1 MANSRSN
8 IYPVQLQGAELNLNK
23 FDAEIKQ
30 YSGFNKNNSPFVGGC
45 LSNLFTKTEEN
56 TTGSSESVYVD
67 DNGDVYSIEGGESL
81 NWRLEKKDAKTGEV
95 TVLNQW
101 ENTKVINVKELSY
114 LPEDTVYYFEAPG
127 NKGEIWITVNIN
139 YVELHYKKGT
149 YETTFSFDGVYLDYV
164 SFDFL
169 FNADVFNNKVYISC
183 AFAYM
188 HNSGIFSSS
197 RLFSLDLSS
206 SEPSFSLIHSLDDIN
221 TFNTLLYLSKNS
233 CFLFDSNLNR
243 LYYIINRSIP
253 MAYIFDSTDQLL
265 ASQEVSDII
274 SIPASLH
281 VNDFE
286 LISFFITKEL
296 KPYLSGCVYKVYIV
310 KATQKNSTS
319 HGKFYPVLDVETVGD
334 TDPSIYK
341 IKVKKG
347 DSAFVEVGTTEI
359 NRKGI
364 SISNYEH
371 KYCLQNYGVSYGLLV
386 GTNDNKYLTFGVVD
400 SYVTQNVSLGRD
412 KNDNIIGRL
421 EAGSV
426 ISGMVLFNNGV
437 ATGICSPGGVLLTE
451 WNTVDKNFIFP
462 QNNGLLAW
470 KNIKTNKVYIL
481 ELKET
486 EEDIWLKNVNGQLV
500 VNLDVYNNAYDLREQ
515 KNKAFAFAWNNRAFF
530 RSDELLLADVK
541 TDGTEV
547 FFASSVNEYNLKDN
561 ASILLNPIPVVNFML
576 TPTNNYNEIGAILN
590 NFYVNYYFGSEEAIY
605 KASLRI
611 SNDMTTTRKYFYSLN
626 QDLIGLPF
634 PINTSGNVQLSPSLF
649 CKTERFGNDVFIK
662 EGSNAYQLIKEG
674 SESVMSYYLSTL
686 IENLEDIFILQGQY
700 YAIINKQIFN
710 VQFSG
715 GVVQSL
721 SFVVSVEN
729 LQFCGNSAYQAYF
742 FSKTNRCIYV
752 FTGANILNQLQLV
765 DKISEIYAYKY
776 NQSTQSII
784 LITDLG
790 TIVSSN
796 LGMYLIEG
804 FTPDDVFFYDKGVVF
819 VSDSELTYLQYY
831 EADGFEKHNIEVET
845 CFYGMNNETVTIND
859 CLYIRLF
866 SEEHEEGEVKVS
878 ATTISLK
885 GRKTE
890 TTVFK
895 FKASDWDALTHSVYV
910 RYQPKEQRGLGISF
924 SIDSPFKIA
933 SLSVGSKA
941 DAILVDKV
949 SKGAVITPS
958 NNDEW

>member
-8 IYPVQLQGAELNLNK
+8 IYPVKLQGAELNLNK

-56 TTGSSESVYVD
+56 TTGSSDSVYVD
-67 DNGDVYSIEGGESL
+67 DNGDVYE
-81 NWRLEKKDAKTGEV
+81 AKTDGLYKNGEK
-95 TVLNQW
+95 VLKFTTYLGNGIVDHEQLDLPD
-101 ENTKVINVKELSY
+101 NTIYVQPVRYWVIVEEKIDYKFLYITYEGTFLDETLLKIHYDGVVQNCYCELSDVSAAITEFDFSFNSNR
-114 LPEDTVYYFEAPG
+114 LLVRFSTVY
-127 NKGEIWITVNIN
+127 
-139 YVELHYKKGT
+139 
-149 YETTFSFDGVYLDYV
+149 
-164 SFDFL
+164 
-169 FNADVFNNKVYISC
+169 NNKVYIEAK
-183 AFAYM
+183 AFQYDPNNHTFTSYNSFNPKISINVEDYIKIPAISLDEYGSIYGLDETYKYSNGQKVPLEESGSASRTTCIGKSKYFYPGNGSTAYLLDVT
-188 HNSGIFSSS
+188 NYTTSGSQGIMLCVRINTSGGSITFLKDDSSS
-197 RLFSLDLSS
+197 KVSDSYPSDTTLSVKLGKANSNYDLKGLCYALKFSDDKLFYGIAGPDCITDQVTLV
-206 SEPSFSLIHSLDDIN
+206 EDDSG
-221 TFNTLLYLSKNS
+221 TKHAMMYMGVKSG
-233 CFLFDSNLNR
+233 NR
-243 LYYIINRSIP
+243 LY
-253 MAYIFDSTDQLL
+253 
-265 ASQEVSDII
+265 
-274 SIPASLH
+274 
-281 VNDFE
+281 
-286 LISFFITKEL
+286 
-296 KPYLSGCVYKVYIV
+296 
-310 KATQKNSTS
+310 
-319 HGKFYPVLDVETVGD
+319 
-334 TDPSIYK
+334 
-341 IKVKKG
+341 
-347 DSAFVEVGTTEI
+347 
-359 NRKGI
+359 
-364 SISNYEH
+364 
-371 KYCLQNYGVSYGLLV
+371 
-386 GTNDNKYLTFGVVD
+386 
-400 SYVTQNVSLGRD
+400 
-412 KNDNIIGRL
+412 
-421 EAGSV
+421 
-426 ISGMVLFNNGV
+426 NNGV
-437 ATGICSPGGVLLTE
+437 LTGLSIENVLVTD
-451 WNTVDKNFIFP
+451 WNSVTSDSVSTVLQENIITYKKNNKWLCVRFSQSDYP
-462 QNNGLLAW
+462 QLHEFKLKLSKINNL
-470 KNIKTNKVYIL
+470 
-481 ELKET
+481 
-486 EEDIWLKNVNGQLV
+486 LV
-500 VNLDVYNNAYDLREQ
+500 VNRTGLNCYRLSD
-515 KNKAFAFAWNNRAFF
+515 NKALYFAPDWNNRIFYTSATIIK
-530 RSDELLLADVK
+530 SGTAI
-541 TDGTEV
+541 TDNAGYMAT
-547 FFASSVNEYNLKDN
+547 SINEYNLKDN
-561 ASILLNPIPVVNFML
+561 ASILLNPVPVIKL
-576 TPTNNYNEIGAILN
+576 PSISIESYEGRINYLDQEIINLYMGLDSDILYECSFFVDSMYGRRN
-590 NFYVNYYFGSEEAIY
+590 
-605 KASLRI
+605 
-611 SNDMTTTRKYFYSLN
+611 YSLVKSIFCN
-626 QDLIGLPF
+626 KDLINLPF

-674 SESVMSYYLSTL
+674 SESVMSYYLGTR
-686 IENLEDIFILQGQY
+686 IDNLEDIFILQGQY
-700 YAIINKQIFN
+700 YAIIDKQIFN

-752 FTGANILNQLQLV
+752 FTGANILNQLHLV

-784 LITDLG
+784 LITDIG

-859 CLYIRLF
+859 CLYFRLF

-924 SIDSPFKIA
+924 SINSPFKIA

>member
-56 TTGSSESVYVD
+56 TTGSSDSVYVD
-67 DNGDVYSIEGGESL
+67 DNGDVYE
-81 NWRLEKKDAKTGEV
+81 AKTDGLYKNGE
-95 TVLNQW
+95 
-101 ENTKVINVKELSY
+101 KVIE
-114 LPEDTVYYFEAPG
+114 PEGAEFEAYRVEEFFNMPDNVIHYDYDKTL
-127 NKGEIWITVNIN
+127 NKEVYFYIKEAVPYDELYIKKIDLTSGVVTENKITDLN
-139 YVELHYKKGT
+139 Y
-149 YETTFSFDGVYLDYV
+149 
-164 SFDFL
+164 
-169 FNADVFNNKVYISC
+169 
-183 AFAYM
+183 
-188 HNSGIFSSS
+188 
-197 RLFSLDLSS
+197 
-206 SEPSFSLIHSLDDIN
+206 PDITN
-221 TFNTLLYLSKNS
+221 QY
-233 CFLFDSNLNR
+233 
-243 LYYIINRSIP
+243 
-253 MAYIFDSTDQLL
+253 
-265 ASQEVSDII
+265 
-274 SIPASLH
+274 
-281 VNDFE
+281 
-286 LISFFITKEL
+286 
-296 KPYLSGCVYKVYIV
+296 YKVFADYDFSCDAYIV
-310 KATQKNSTS
+310 KVVFSAPYLAYIGPVMVIFNNGTVSLSQLFNSLTGYKFVHTDAPCTIMKSGDYLLGFSNMPSNNVFKSLIGSEIITYSNISTQSSLQHDDSIPNSNIRNFTIIKS
-319 HGKFYPVLDVETVGD
+319 WFNNNLNYYAFCAPYFGETVYPQNKD
-334 TDPSIYK
+334 MVLCCK
-341 IKVKKG
+341 ISY
-347 DSAFVEVGTTEI
+347 DSGANKIVFDDSVRELI
-359 NRKGI
+359 LPN
-364 SISNYEH
+364 
-371 KYCLQNYGVSYGLLV
+371 V
-386 GTNDNKYLTFGVVD
+386 GTNSIVSFCVNTINDGFFIRKFGCNYALSNFNTDRTQKYAIGVCGEF
-400 SYVTQNVSLGRD
+400 VTQNVTYVLKQSGDFADED
-412 KNDNIIGRL
+412 KNVML
-421 EAGSV
+421 YMGSASHFCV
-426 ISGMVLFNNGV
+426 ANNGFV
-437 ATGICSPGGVLLTE
+437 TGITLPGAKILASE
-451 WNTVDKNFIFP
+451 WNSVDKDYIFLSASGSDFYSIVWKDV
-462 QNNGLLAW
+462 NNNKWYRLLPTNRIMI
-470 KNIKTNKVYIL
+470 KNL
-481 ELKET
+481 
-486 EEDIWLKNVNGQLV
+486 DGQLV
-500 VNLDVYNNAYDLREQ
+500 LNINQV
-515 KNKAFAFAWNNRAFF
+515 KNSYRLSDGKILMFANAWNNRAA
-530 RSDELLLADVK
+530 SGNIV
-541 TDGTEV
+541 TDGSVSTENTSYM
-547 FFASSVNEYNLKDN
+547 ASSINEYNLKDN
-561 ASILLNPIPVVNFML
+561 ASILLNPIQVINNSVVL
-576 TPTNNYNEIGAILN
+576 GRTYKSVINYNKL
-590 NFYVNYYFGSEEAIY
+590 FSPNYYRGDGADDVLYYGSFIPNSDGGFDFA
-605 KASLRI
+605 
-611 SNDMTTTRKYFYSLN
+611 RKRN
-626 QDLIGLPF
+626 LIGLPF

-662 EGSNAYQLIKEG
+662 EGSNAYQLIKDG
-674 SESVMSYYLSTL
+674 AESVMSYYLGTL

-700 YAIINKQIFN
+700 YAIIDKQIFN

-784 LITDLG
+784 LITDIG

-859 CLYIRLF
+859 CLYFRLF

-924 SIDSPFKIA
+924 SINSPFKIA

>member
-56 TTGSSESVYVD
+56 TTGSSDSVYVD
-67 DNGDVYSIEGGESL
+67 DNGDVYEAKTDGLYKNGEKVIEPLGFFDPARFIPVEIKELDLPDNTIFVKQLRRKNEDNQIIDDSFFYVTAKENADGTVLFSFCYKDENVDSVLGNRYFEILENDTVLPITSVKIDMPDGDYITSSNTVEIPFIIRCDAFSKMYNRVAMKGGGFALQAGNSFNIIEYPINFSL
-81 NWRLEKKDAKTGEV
+81 NVSLSSY
-95 TVLNQW
+95 
-101 ENTKVINVKELSY
+101 INVPPVIIEETLFSFWCLYMTFDKEGHLC
-114 LPEDTVYYFEAPG
+114 T
-127 NKGEIWITVNIN
+127 
-139 YVELHYKKGT
+139 T
-149 YETTFSFDGVYLDYV
+149 YETG
-164 SFDFL
+164 
-169 FNADVFNNKVYISC
+169 
-183 AFAYM
+183 
-188 HNSGIFSSS
+188 SSS
-197 RLFSLDLSS
+197 RTTCPGKNKYFYFNGKAYLLDVSNYTTTETQSVMIYCNLS
-206 SEPSFSLIHSLDDIN
+206 IGD
-221 TFNTLLYLSKNS
+221 
-233 CFLFDSNLNR
+233 
-243 LYYIINRSIP
+243 RSIFLDKDDGY
-253 MAYIFDSTDQLL
+253 ASDSYPSGTTL
-265 ASQEVSDII
+265 SVKMG
-274 SIPASLH
+274 
-281 VNDFE
+281 
-286 LISFFITKEL
+286 LISNNYDVRGCYAL
-296 KPYLSGCVYKVYIV
+296 KFS
-310 KATQKNSTS
+310 
-319 HGKFYPVLDVETVGD
+319 
-334 TDPSIYK
+334 
-341 IKVKKG
+341 
-347 DSAFVEVGTTEI
+347 
-359 NRKGI
+359 
-364 SISNYEH
+364 
-371 KYCLQNYGVSYGLLV
+371 
-386 GTNDNKYLTFGVVD
+386 DNKLFYGIAGDVVTNQVTLVEDENGTKHAMMYMGV
-400 SYVTQNVSLGRD
+400 YYHNR
-412 KNDNIIGRL
+412 
-421 EAGSV
+421 
-426 ISGMVLFNNGV
+426 LFNNGII
-437 ATGICSPGGVLLTE
+437 TGVSLGGVLLSE
-451 WNTVDKNFIFP
+451 WNSVDGDTVQAGRTFYDYTSVLWRNVNNKKWYYARRFDGSYTTDVVPKPTLRKINNQLVLNVCNGDKNSYRLSD
-462 QNNGLLAW
+462 G
-470 KNIKTNKVYIL
+470 KVLY
-481 ELKET
+481 
-486 EEDIWLKNVNGQLV
+486 
-500 VNLDVYNNAYDLREQ
+500 
-515 KNKAFAFAWNNRAFF
+515 FAPDWNNRIIDDGATITK
-530 RSDELLLADVK
+530 SGTAI
-541 TDGTEV
+541 TDNVGYMAT
-547 FFASSVNEYNLKDN
+547 SINEYKLEDN
-561 ASILLNPIPVVNFML
+561 ASLLLNPVPVLAYPKVSLSKLVSNIS
-576 TPTNNYNEIGAILN
+576 TQN
-590 NFYVNYYFGSEEAIY
+590 YVNVYKGASSEILY
-605 KASLRI
+605 SFSITLGI
-611 SNDMTTTRKYFYSLN
+611 LIDSMIVYNSNLF
-626 QDLIGLPF
+626 GLPF

-674 SESVMSYYLSTL
+674 SESVMSYYLGTR
-686 IENLEDIFILQGQY
+686 IDNLEDIFILQGQY
-700 YAIINKQIFN
+700 YAIIDKQIFN

-715 GVVQSL
+715 GVVQNL

-859 CLYIRLF
+859 CLYFRLF

-924 SIDSPFKIA
+924 SINSPFKIA

>member
-8 IYPVQLQGAELNLNK
+8 IYPVKLQGAELNLNK

-56 TTGSSESVYVD
+56 TTGSSDSVYVD
-67 DNGDVYSIEGGESL
+67 DNGDVYTVDAEGFYKNGIKVIKPENETFETWEVEELSHFPSNVVYFRKYNDDWFYITLEKSDSSHLQDYYKLHFRDNVYEILSPVYNFPIINALFDTELSVSGDFIIIAVKMFISVGELRVYIQALNYDLNNNQFMLKKEGRFSVTGKNYDCPPSVINFNQTYIFFNVCGDPATGTTHRYRVSEEGGEIENNGYDIYYNGSTSYAVMWSTELKDWFICKKTKKAYLINAGSYTVPANSYIRFILAGDMTSSL
-81 NWRLEKKDAKTGEV
+81 NISSESILSGQYGGTSAVTISNCKMGAINNQYVLSNNGVSYALKASDNKMIAGICDYMTQNVTLADNEEGTKDAMLYMGAIGDGKLLINNGNVSGVSLPGGKILV
-95 TVLNQW
+95 TEWNSVNK
-101 ENTKVINVKELSY
+101 NYIF
-114 LPEDTVYYFEAPG
+114 FETDG
-127 NKGEIWITVNIN
+127 I
-139 YVELHYKKGT
+139 LYK
-149 YETTFSFDGVYLDYV
+149 
-164 SFDFL
+164 
-169 FNADVFNNKVYISC
+169 
-183 AFAYM
+183 
-188 HNSGIFSSS
+188 
-197 RLFSLDLSS
+197 
-206 SEPSFSLIHSLDDIN
+206 DIN
-221 TFNTLLYLSKNS
+221 TDKVLRIFKTSNS
-233 CFLFDSNLNR
+233 
-243 LYYIINRSIP
+243 P
-253 MAYIFDSTDQLL
+253 
-265 ASQEVSDII
+265 
-274 SIPASLH
+274 
-281 VNDFE
+281 
-286 LISFFITKEL
+286 
-296 KPYLSGCVYKVYIV
+296 
-310 KATQKNSTS
+310 
-319 HGKFYPVLDVETVGD
+319 
-334 TDPSIYK
+334 K
-341 IKVKKG
+341 IKK
-347 DSAFVEVGTTEI
+347 I
-359 NRKGI
+359 N
-364 SISNYEH
+364 N
-371 KYCLQNYGVSYGLLV
+371 
-386 GTNDNKYLTFGVVD
+386 
-400 SYVTQNVSLGRD
+400 
-412 KNDNIIGRL
+412 
-421 EAGSV
+421 
-426 ISGMVLFNNGV
+426 
-437 ATGICSPGGVLLTE
+437 
-451 WNTVDKNFIFP
+451 
-462 QNNGLLAW
+462 
-470 KNIKTNKVYIL
+470 
-481 ELKET
+481 
-486 EEDIWLKNVNGQLV
+486 QLV
-500 VNLDVYNNAYDLREQ
+500 LNINQIDNSYRLSDGRVLM
-515 KNKAFAFAWNNRAFF
+515 FAPAWNNRSFDF
-530 RSDELLLADVK
+530 GWLGVNFETPK
-541 TDGTEV
+541 TDNSDYMAT
-547 FFASSVNEYNLKDN
+547 SINEYALKDN
-561 ASILLNPIPVVNFML
+561 ASIILNPLPVVNSNVSNQNVYTDNF
-576 TPTNNYNEIGAILN
+576 ILDN
-590 NFYVNYYFGSEEAIY
+590 DLNKNIINIYTGSEAEILY
-605 KASLRI
+605 KASI
-611 SNDMTTTRKYFYSLN
+611 TFNDLSGGEHNLVYNSQLS
-626 QDLIGLPF
+626 GLPF
-634 PINTSGNVQLSPSLF
+634 PLDTNGNVQLSPSLF

-662 EGSNAYQLIKEG
+662 EGSNAYQLIKDG
-674 SESVMSYYLSTL
+674 AESVMSYYLGTL

-784 LITDLG
+784 LITDIG

-819 VSDSELTYLQYY
+819 VSDSEFTYLQYY

-859 CLYIRLF
+859 CLYFRLF

-895 FKASDWDALTHSVYV
+895 FKASDWDAVTHSVYV

-924 SIDSPFKIA
+924 SINSPFKIA

>member
-8 IYPVQLQGAELNLNK
+8 IYPVKLQGAELNLNK

-45 LSNLFTKTEEN
+45 LSNLFTKSEEN
-56 TTGSSESVYVD
+56 TTGSSDSVYVD
-67 DNGDVYSIEGGESL
+67 DNGDVYTVDAEGFYKNGNLIFGHSAYTDRFLAFEKEQITEIPDDAVYARVFKGEQYNDVFYITKRQTLNDIVFDIHSHSVDCTFVPSYLGGQGSLEDITFDAEKINNRFYIVARCNFFVEGESVNKYKYYAMYAEDSSLTQLL
-81 NWRLEKKDAKTGEV
+81 NDESLQVNNKTEDRRPDAKPV
-95 TVLNQW
+95 VFI
-101 ENTKVINVKELSY
+101 ENGY
-114 LPEDTVYYFEAPG
+114 VY
-127 NKGEIWITVNIN
+127 
-139 YVELHYKKGT
+139 
-149 YETTFSFDGVYLDYV
+149 
-164 SFDFL
+164 FL
-169 FNADVFNNKVYISC
+169 FNQVTQVDGVNNFYTPVATDNIQVITYNLDTQDDSLVLWTNSQIGYRRYSSYVFLKNRCAYFVGSVNNRTLAAGERLILKCRITFNAGVISFTSENLIATPIYSSEKTFNN
-183 AFAYM
+183 
-188 HNSGIFSSS
+188 S
-197 RLFSLDLSS
+197 RFVG
-206 SEPSFSLIHSLDDIN
+206 
-221 TFNTLLYLSKNS
+221 KQ
-233 CFLFDSNLNR
+233 
-243 LYYIINRSIP
+243 YYIGRYGAVYGIEFRETSSGENNIGCGICD
-253 MAYIFDSTDQLL
+253 YKT
-265 ASQEVSDII
+265 
-274 SIPASLH
+274 
-281 VNDFE
+281 N
-286 LISFFITKEL
+286 FITYQE
-296 KPYLSGCVYKVYIV
+296 
-310 KATQKNSTS
+310 Q
-319 HGKFYPVLDVETVGD
+319 
-334 TDPSIYK
+334 
-341 IKVKKG
+341 
-347 DSAFVEVGTTEI
+347 
-359 NRKGI
+359 
-364 SISNYEH
+364 
-371 KYCLQNYGVSYGLLV
+371 
-386 GTNDNKYLTFGVVD
+386 
-400 SYVTQNVSLGRD
+400 
-412 KNDNIIGRL
+412 IIGGRYDL
-421 EAGSV
+421 ILGAVAGGFILV
-426 ISGMVLFNNGV
+426 NNGIV
-437 ATGICSPGGVLLTE
+437 TGLSLPISDYLQTGQFGYGEILATE
-451 WNTVDKNFIFP
+451 WNSVDEDSISTGIHSNYFYSRDIVYRDI
-462 QNNGLLAW
+462 NNKKWYRIYLTEACP
-470 KNIKTNKVYIL
+470 KIKKV
-481 ELKET
+481 
-486 EEDIWLKNVNGQLV
+486 NNQLV
-500 VNLDVYNNAYDLREQ
+500 LNVLTGEGQPYNAYRLTDGALL
-515 KNKAFAFAWNNRAFF
+515 KFASAWNNRAPAKEDDNLYYLY
-530 RSDELLLADVK
+530 SENK
-541 TDGTEV
+541 TYIAT
-547 FFASSVNEYNLKDN
+547 SQNEYSLEDN
-561 ASILLNPIPVVNFML
+561 ASLLLNPVPCVVVNSYNLFH
-576 TPTNNYNEIGAILN
+576 TNKEFTNNF
-590 NFYVNYYFGSEEAIY
+590 NFYNTSNSEIIY
-605 KASLRI
+605 RASFFDFVKTNR
-611 SNDMTTTRKYFYSLN
+611 
-626 QDLIGLPF
+626 DLLGLPF

-662 EGSNAYQLIKEG
+662 EGSNAYQLIKDG
-674 SESVMSYYLSTL
+674 AESVMSYYLGTL

-784 LITDLG
+784 LITDIG

-859 CLYIRLF
+859 CLYFRLF

-924 SIDSPFKIA
+924 SINSPFKIA

>member
-8 IYPVQLQGAELNLNK
+8 IYPVKLQGAELNLNK

-56 TTGSSESVYVD
+56 TTGSSDSVYVD
-67 DNGDVYSIEGGESL
+67 DNGDVYE
-81 NWRLEKKDAKTGEV
+81 AKTDGLYKNGKKIMSLSLGDPYYNYPIEFKKLNLPKNTIWVQPINIFEEGEV
-95 TVLNQW
+95 RDEEFLYVTR
-101 ENTKVINVKELSY
+101 
-114 LPEDTVYYFEAPG
+114 EDSESSWLA
-127 NKGEIWITVNIN
+127 NITF
-139 YVELHYKKGT
+139 H
-149 YETTFSFDGVYLDYV
+149 YLDYSYSTSIVLRDSDNIPLNIQSIDIVYNNSILVRV
-164 SFDFL
+164 SGIR
-169 FNADVFNNKVYISC
+169 NNKVYMHAN
-183 AFAYM
+183 AFDF
-188 HNSGIFSSS
+188 NRST
-197 RLFSLDLSS
+197 
-206 SEPSFSLIHSLDDIN
+206 PSI
-221 TFNTLLYLSKNS
+221 TRE
-233 CFLFDSNLNR
+233 NLNVSINVNTAD
-243 LYYIINRSIP
+243 YINIP
-253 MAYIFDSTDQLL
+253 PTEGSGG
-265 ASQEVSDII
+265 
-274 SIPASLH
+274 
-281 VNDFE
+281 
-286 LISFFITKEL
+286 FFIYGLDECYKNDGTKFTISETGS
-296 KPYLSGCVYKVYIV
+296 SGRTTCI
-310 KATQKNSTS
+310 
-319 HGKFYPVLDVETVGD
+319 GKSKYYYNPKIGNARLLDVTNYTTSGSQSIMLDVDVSINYAAGTITLD
-334 TDPSIYK
+334 KDNGTPSASYA
-341 IKVKKG
+341 
-347 DSAFVEVGTTEI
+347 SGTTLSVKMGKI
-359 NRKGI
+359 NNAYSVNGCYALRFSDNK
-364 SISNYEH
+364 
-371 KYCLQNYGVSYGLLV
+371 LFYGVSGNNY
-386 GTNDNKYLTFGVVD
+386 TN
-400 SYVTQNVSLGRD
+400 YVTLADD
-412 KNDNIIGRL
+412 KDGNKQAMMYMG
-421 EAGSV
+421 
-426 ISGMVLFNNGV
+426 VLAYGILYNNGIAV
-437 ATGICSPGGVLLTE
+437 GISLDGQSLTGKLISE
-451 WNTVDKNFIFP
+451 WNSVSEKYIIFGDNF
-462 QNNGLLAW
+462 NSVAY
-470 KNIKTNKVYIL
+470 KNINNNEWYYAK
-481 ELKET
+481 
-486 EEDIWLKNVNGQLV
+486 
-500 VNLDVYNNAYDLREQ
+500 VYNNFDFLARIPRISLRKVNNQ
-515 KNKAFAFAWNNRAFF
+515 LVMNVTGKNSYRLSDGEILYFASDWNNRILKSFDT
-530 RSDELLLADVK
+530 SITK
-541 TDGTEV
+541 SGT
-547 FFASSVNEYNLKDN
+547 AITNNAGYMATSINEYNLKDN
-561 ASILLNPIPVVNFML
+561 ASILLNPVPVIKLPNVSY
-576 TPTNNYNEIGAILN
+576 NNPLN
-590 NFYVNYYFGSEEAIY
+590 NEVEDVGMINVYKGADEILYAFSAFISAATTEAITY
-605 KASLRI
+605 DIRLT
-611 SNDMTTTRKYFYSLN
+611 DF
-626 QDLIGLPF
+626 PF

-674 SESVMSYYLSTL
+674 SESVMSYYLGTL

-700 YAIINKQIFN
+700 YVIINKQIFN

-784 LITDLG
+784 LITDIG

-859 CLYIRLF
+859 CLYFRLF

>member
-56 TTGSSESVYVD
+56 TTGSSDSVYVD
-67 DNGDVYSIEGGESL
+67 DNGDVYEAKVTHLYKNGKILFDISNPYKIFSLNVPSDTIYATVISVQKNGETSPHDEPLYIRVIEISNSSAWFKLYFEDLEQDINLWLFDENENGVNIEGFDVEVGRTYVTAIDYQL
-81 NWRLEKKDAKTGEV
+81 PFLIRLRG
-95 TVLNQW
+95 
-101 ENTKVINVKELSY
+101 TK
-114 LPEDTVYYFEAPG
+114 
-127 NKGEIWITVNIN
+127 
-139 YVELHYKKGT
+139 
-149 YETTFSFDGVYLDYV
+149 
-164 SFDFL
+164 
-169 FNADVFNNKVYISC
+169 NNKVYMTGAPCILRC
-183 AFAYM
+183 
-188 HNSGIFSSS
+188 
-197 RLFSLDLSS
+197 
-206 SEPSFSLIHSLDDIN
+206 E
-221 TFNTLLYLSKNS
+221 TT
-233 CFLFDSNLNR
+233 DSV
-243 LYYIINRSIP
+243 
-253 MAYIFDSTDQLL
+253 
-265 ASQEVSDII
+265 EVG
-274 SIPASLH
+274 
-281 VNDFE
+281 
-286 LISFFITKEL
+286 
-296 KPYLSGCVYKVYIV
+296 PYLSHHVNKNDYMDIPLFVRDSDNQNFYYSFYGLDETYDFEGNRFTVAESGSSSKTTCIGKSKYIFLLNKVYLVDVTNYTTSGSQSIMINAEYAVDYNNKTITLDKDNGYSSASYASGINLSV
-310 KATQKNSTS
+310 KL
-319 HGKFYPVLDVETVGD
+319 GKVD
-334 TDPSIYK
+334 
-341 IKVKKG
+341 
-347 DSAFVEVGTTEI
+347 
-359 NRKGI
+359 N
-364 SISNYEH
+364 NYDLRGCYAL
-371 KYCLQNYGVSYGLLV
+371 KFS
-386 GTNDNKYLTFGVVD
+386 DNKLFYGIAGAVITDKVTLVDDGNGTMQAMMYLGAE
-400 SYVTQNVSLGRD
+400 SQGL
-412 KNDNIIGRL
+412 
-421 EAGSV
+421 
-426 ISGMVLFNNGV
+426 LFNNGIL
-437 ATGICSPGGVLLTE
+437 TGIGSSVLFTD
-451 WNTVDKNFIFP
+451 WNSVEKVFISD
-462 QNNGLLAW
+462 NGYVY
-470 KNIKTNKVYIL
+470 KDTNTKWWRI
-481 ELKET
+481 
-486 EEDIWLKNVNGQLV
+486 KNVWADEGDKYIIKKINGFIVTNSETGNCYRLSDDKV
-500 VNLDVYNNAYDLREQ
+500 LR
-515 KNKAFAFAWNNRAFF
+515 FAPTWNNRAF
-530 RSDELLLADVK
+530 D
-541 TDGTEV
+541 DGTTITKSGT
-547 FFASSVNEYNLKDN
+547 AITDNTGYMATSINEYKLKDN
-561 ASILLNPIPVVNFML
+561 ASILLNPVPVIKL
-576 TPTNNYNEIGAILN
+576 PTVTYNYPMKDSYANSNDRIINVYAGTDSEI
-590 NFYVNYYFGSEEAIY
+590 IY
-605 KASLRI
+605 KYSFKEWDEAGKLR
-611 SNDMTTTRKYFYSLN
+611 FYP
-626 QDLIGLPF
+626 DLKDLPF

-674 SESVMSYYLSTL
+674 SESVMSYYLGTL

-700 YAIINKQIFN
+700 YAIIDKQIFN

-859 CLYIRLF
+859 CLYFRLF